1 MWLVET
7 SEGKV
12 ISGLLVSRDEKAV
25 VLKDAKNVQ
34 QKIAAGDVE
43 GIYPQTKSLMPDML
57 LRDFTAQQVADLLE
71 YLSGLKGP

>member
-1 MWLVET
+1 
-7 SEGKV
+7 
-12 ISGLLVSRDEKAV
+12 LVSRDATAV

-34 QKIAAGDVE
+34 VKIAAGDVE

-71 YLSGLKGP
+71 YLASLKAGPEPAK